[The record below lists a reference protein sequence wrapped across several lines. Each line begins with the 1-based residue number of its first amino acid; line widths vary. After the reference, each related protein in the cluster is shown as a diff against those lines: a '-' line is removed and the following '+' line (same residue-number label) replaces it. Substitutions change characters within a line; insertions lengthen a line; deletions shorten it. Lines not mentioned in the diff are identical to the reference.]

1 MAAPPDMLQVRNPST
16 RRTTWIGILWATVT
30 LCALASVTLLFVP
43 VFIIRPFRY
52 ESPRGLLLAMFLR
65 DRAPAGTL
73 IAAFATL
80 IFVLVLWKAVGRW
93 QKGLLVFGLVIAAFC
108 AVMSRQNHFEW
119 MFHPIGRAEF
129 LPQSASKLDANE
141 MIMAVRVD
149 NDARAYPI
157 SQMAYHHI
165 LNDVVGDVPIAVTY

>member
-1 MAAPPDMLQVRNPST
+1 MAASPNPLQVKNVST
-16 RRTTWIGILWATVT
+16 RRPRWFGAVWIGFA
-30 LCALASVTLLFVP
+30 LCALASATLLFVP

-65 DRAPAGTL
+65 DHAPAGTL
-73 IAAFATL
+73 IATFG
-80 IFVLVLWKAVGRW
+80 VLVFALTLWRSVGRR
-93 QKGLLVFGLVIAAFC
+93 QKTLLAFGLVIAALC

-119 MFHPIGRAEF
+119 MFHPIDHAQF
-129 LPQSASKLDANE
+129 LPQAVSKLNANE
-141 MIMAVRVD
+141 MIMAVRVA

-165 LNDVVGDVPIAVTY
+165 LNDEVGDVPIAVTY